1 MKTKRKEIKREPQ
14 DIHILILIDMDFI
27 IITIN
32 MSKKIDEKMDNF
44 TKELESIKMSNGEN
58 IIAEIK
64 YTTDGLTA
72 D

>member
-44 TKELESIKMSNGEN
+44 TKELESIKMSNGES

>member
-1 MKTKRKEIKREPQ
+1 
-14 DIHILILIDMDFI
+14 MDFI
-27 IITIN
+27 VITIN
-32 MSKKIDEKMDNF
+32 MSKKIDEKMDSF
-44 TKELESIKMSNGEN
+44 TKELESIKMSNGES

>member
-1 MKTKRKEIKREPQ
+1 MEPQ

-27 IITIN
+27 VITIN
-32 MSKKIDEKMDNF
+32 MSKKIDKKMDNF

>member
-1 MKTKRKEIKREPQ
+1 MEPQ

-27 IITIN
+27 VITIN
-32 MSKKIDEKMDNF
+32 MSKKIDEKMDSF
-44 TKELESIKMSNGEN
+44 TKELESIKMSNGES